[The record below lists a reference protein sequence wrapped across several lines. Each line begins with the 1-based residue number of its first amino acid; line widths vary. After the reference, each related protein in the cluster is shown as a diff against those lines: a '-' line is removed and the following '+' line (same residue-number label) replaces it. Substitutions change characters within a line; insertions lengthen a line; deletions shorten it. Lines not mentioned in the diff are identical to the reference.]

1 MNYIVDDTIVNDI
14 NYIQQRFKITL
25 LKYCDLFEV
34 VIIKNIYHMKLP
46 DDFRRFDC

>member
-1 MNYIVDDTIVNDI
+1 MNYIVDNTIMNDI
-14 NYIQQRFKITL
+14 NYITQHRFKI